1 MSKHSGIEDEAVST
15 LCFLQHLKSRIFFV
29 CITHACILMD
39 TLAVQMA
46 PTVCSLQE
54 AKHSLYKF
62 KHCLKC
68 STQLPLML
76 YLCLTHSYV
85 PYFFIYNS
93 QQCFNPYTHIYK
105 YKYIYIYTHTYI
117 YTVLHNSL

>member
-1 MSKHSGIEDEAVST
+1 MSKHSGIEDEALST
-15 LCFLQHLKSRIFFV
+15 LCFLQHLKSRILFV
-29 CITHACILMD
+29 CITHACVLAD

-46 PTVCSLQE
+46 PVVCSLQE

-85 PYFFIYNS
+85 PYFS
-93 QQCFNPYTHIYK
+93 YTTHSNALTHTHTYTN
-105 YKYIYIYTHTYI
+105 IYIYTHTYI